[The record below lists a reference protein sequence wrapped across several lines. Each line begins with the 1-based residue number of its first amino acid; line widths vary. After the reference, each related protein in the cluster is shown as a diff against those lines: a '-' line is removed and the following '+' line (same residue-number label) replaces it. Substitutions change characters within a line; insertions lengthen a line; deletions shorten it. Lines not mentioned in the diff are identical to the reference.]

1 MGLEIWRQ
9 GVEELWNEWQIRSLM
24 LLSLLLQIILT
35 ILGEKRK
42 YTVGIGDYLWLA
54 YLSAD
59 SVAIF
64 SLGILARS
72 AANSTNLNLIPVFWA
87 PILLVHLGG
96 PATITS
102 YSMDQVDKLLINH
115 LLQLVTRVG
124 VVGYVLFRLRENAF
138 VLVAIP
144 IFISGMIKYGERVW
158 VLKRNKASNNLT
170 MQPSAKQSC
179 LKPEDQMS
187 YYCSSGEA
195 RYLLGAH
202 ILFGTS
208 KMLFQNLELVNLD
221 QEFTYDLVYD
231 KKAEDAFQLIEIELG
246 LKYDRHFSKVATL
259 SWPRIILRS
268 VTFLSSIFALVSFS
282 AMIKSKSAYSKN
294 DRNISYV
301 LLGGVVCLE
310 TYSIMRHLFSD
321 WTMFWLS
328 RWKQDFPFLYRFLCL
343 SRLLSFRRER
353 KRWPGLMGQHNLISA
368 LSKKPVNKVWKQ
380 YFPAGNWNIHDR
392 VGVEID
398 LKELI
403 FQQVKEKRS
412 RYDPDIG
419 DSISLKNLLEERGS
433 NALIK
438 YKHCFDKVRWSLDD
452 AEFSH
457 SLLTWHIATHI
468 CFLDDTR
475 KNNGFASTYPN
486 LKMSRSLSNYMLY
499 LLVQC
504 PTMLAIELRGTRYN
518 VTTIHLRRLLYRGT
532 DQAGRNSNYWGT
544 DQAGRYSNISM
555 DELDTLWF
563 PEAQVRSFF
572 YELLGSPS
580 TMLMKIA
587 EQDEGEMSALL
598 DGCMLGLS
606 LQSLETGNG
615 WSGEKK
621 WEMVSEVWVE
631 MMMYAASHCGW
642 KEHTDALARGGEL
655 LTHVCLLMAHLGL
668 CKQCPPE
675 QNSLVDAR
683 IDRLYD
689 ILNDLE

>member
-1 MGLEIWRQ
+1 MGLEIWPQ

-24 LLSLLLQIILT
+24 LLSLFLQIILT

-144 IFISGMIKYGERVW
+144 IFISGLIKYGERIW
-158 VLKRNKASNNLT
+158 VLKRSKASNNISV
-170 MQPSAKQSC
+170 QPSAKLPC
-179 LKPEDQMS
+179 LKFKDIV
-187 YYCSSGEA
+187 SSGEKTSEANYLRHA
-195 RYLLGAH
+195 R
-202 ILFGTS
+202 ILFKSS
-208 KMLFQNLELVNLD
+208 KMLFQNLDLVNFD
-221 QEFTYDLVYD
+221 QEFTYDLVSEM
-231 KKAEDAFQLIEIELG
+231 KAEEAFQLTEIELG
-246 LKYDRHFSKVATL
+246 LKYDRLFSKVATL

-282 AMIKSKSAYSKN
+282 AMIKSKSAYSKQ
-294 DRNISYV
+294 DRTISYV

-321 WTMFWLS
+321 WTMLWLS
-328 RWKQDFPFLYRFLCL
+328 RWEQDSPILYRFLCL
-343 SRLLSFRRER
+343 SPLLSFRRKG

-368 LSKKPVNKVWKQ
+368 LSKKPVNKLWKL
-380 YFPAGNWNIHDR
+380 YFPTGNWNIHDR
-392 VGVEID
+392 VGVEKD

-403 FQQVKEKRS
+403 FQQVKEKRK
-412 RYDPDIG
+412 RYIPETSDFTFLLG
-419 DSISLKNLLEERGS
+419 LLEERGL
-433 NALIK
+433 NALETSLK
-438 YKHCFDKVRWSLDD
+438 NNGLQGKHCFDKFRWSLDD

-475 KNNGFASTYPN
+475 KNIGFARTYPN
-486 LKMSRSLSNYMLY
+486 LRMSISLSNYMLY

-504 PTMLAIELRGTRYN
+504 PTMLAIELRGRRYT
-518 VTTIHLRRLLYRGT
+518 VTTIHLRRLLYGDT
-532 DQAGRNSNYWGT
+532 DQEGAH
-544 DQAGRYSNISM
+544 SNISM

-563 PEAQVRSFF
+563 PEAQVRAFF

-580 TMLMKIA
+580 TMLRKISQ
-587 EQDEGEMSALL
+587 EDEGEMSALL

-615 WSGEKK
+615 WSDEKK
-621 WEMVSEVWVE
+621 WEMISKVWVE
-631 MMMYAASHCGW
+631 MLMYAATHCGW

-668 CKQCPPE
+668 SKQCPPVLSSQVE
-675 QNSLVDAR
+675 AR
-683 IDRLYD
+683 IDRLCD
-689 ILNDLE
+689 ILEDLV

>member
-1 MGLEIWRQ
+1 MGLEIWHQ

-42 YTVGIGDYLWLA
+42 YTAGIGDYLWLA

-96 PATITS
+96 PATITT

-144 IFISGMIKYGERVW
+144 IFISGLIKYGERVW

-170 MQPSAKQSC
+170 MQPSVGQSW
-179 LKPEDQMS
+179 LPTKDLI
-187 YYCSSGEA
+187 YYGDSSDEA
-195 RYLLGAH
+195 RYLLGAN
-202 ILFGTS
+202 ILFETS
-208 KMLFQNLELVNLD
+208 KMLFQNLDLADLD
-221 QEFTYDLVYD
+221 QRITYYLVSEME
-231 KKAEDAFQLIEIELG
+231 AEDAFQLTEIELG

-282 AMIKSKSAYSKN
+282 AMIKSRSAYSKQ

-321 WTMFWLS
+321 WTMLWLS
-328 RWKQDFPFLYRFLCL
+328 RWEQDFPILYRFLCL
-343 SRLLSFRRER
+343 SPLLSFRRKG

-368 LSKKPVNKVWKQ
+368 LSKKPVNKLWKQ

-392 VGVEID
+392 AVVEKD

-403 FQQVKEKRS
+403 FQQVKEKRD
-412 RYDPDIG
+412 RYDPETSDFTYL
-419 DSISLKNLLEERGS
+419 LKLLEERGR
-433 NALIK
+433 NALETSLK
-438 YKHCFDKVRWSLDD
+438 NNGLQGKHCFDKVRWSLDD

-475 KNNGFASTYPN
+475 KNNGFANTYPN
-486 LKMSRSLSNYMLY
+486 LRRSISLSNYMLY

-504 PTMLAIELRGTRYN
+504 PTMLAPELNGRRYT
-518 VTTIHLRRLLYRGT
+518 VTTIHLRRLLYWGNDQAGSNSNYWRT
-532 DQAGRNSNYWGT
+532 DQAGSN
-544 DQAGRYSNISM
+544 SNISM
-555 DELDTLWF
+555 DELDTVWF
-563 PEAQVRSFF
+563 PEAQVRAFF
-572 YELLGSPS
+572 YELLRSPS
-580 TMLMKIA
+580 TMLPII
-587 EQDEGEMSALL
+587 EEED
-598 DGCMLGLS
+598 
-606 LQSLETGNG
+606 
-615 WSGEKK
+615 
-621 WEMVSEVWVE
+621 
-631 MMMYAASHCGW
+631 
-642 KEHTDALARGGEL
+642 
-655 LTHVCLLMAHLGL
+655 
-668 CKQCPPE
+668 
-675 QNSLVDAR
+675 
-683 IDRLYD
+683 
-689 ILNDLE
+689 